1 MKVYIKK
8 PWKEILI
15 WGFVS
20 PSVMYMFIEIYSKQ
34 IIIKLAITYLIIV
47 YALAFLVWAIYFN
60 YLILYGK
67 KSHKYLVSSIDHRHD
82 LKQITEELLRKE
94 INVEVSES
102 VVARFFNDVN

>member
-47 YALAFLVWAIYFN
+47 YALAFSLGHLFQLFN
-60 YLILYGK
+60 LIRQ
-67 KSHKYLVSSIDHRHD
+67 SHRTE
-82 LKQITEELLRKE
+82 KQNL
-94 INVEVSES
+94 
-102 VVARFFNDVN
+102 

>member
-34 IIIKLAITYLIIV
+34 IIIKLAITYLII
-47 YALAFLVWAIYFN
+47 LEFN
-60 YLILYGK
+60 L
-67 KSHKYLVSSIDHRHD
+67 
-82 LKQITEELLRKE
+82 
-94 INVEVSES
+94 
-102 VVARFFNDVN
+102 

>member
-34 IIIKLAITYLIIV
+34 IIAVRRNFTT
-47 YALAFLVWAIYFN
+47 A
-60 YLILYGK
+60 
-67 KSHKYLVSSIDHRHD
+67 
-82 LKQITEELLRKE
+82 
-94 INVEVSES
+94 
-102 VVARFFNDVN
+102 

>member
-47 YALAFLVWAIYFN
+47 YALSY
-60 YLILYGK
+60 
-67 KSHKYLVSSIDHRHD
+67 
-82 LKQITEELLRKE
+82 
-94 INVEVSES
+94 
-102 VVARFFNDVN
+102 